1 MTIIP
6 LEKPDVRATAKLVKR
21 VFPFQSPL
29 EGLTF
34 WAYTNQDKGWVR
46 WIMGLF
52 GIKQLDQDLDSRW
65 MNSTIFW
72 APAVFTP

>member
-34 WAYTNQDKGWVR
+34 WAYTNQEKAGSAGSWA
-46 WIMGLF
+46 F
-52 GIKQLDQDLDSRW
+52 GNQ
-65 MNSTIFW
+65 
-72 APAVFTP
+72 AVG